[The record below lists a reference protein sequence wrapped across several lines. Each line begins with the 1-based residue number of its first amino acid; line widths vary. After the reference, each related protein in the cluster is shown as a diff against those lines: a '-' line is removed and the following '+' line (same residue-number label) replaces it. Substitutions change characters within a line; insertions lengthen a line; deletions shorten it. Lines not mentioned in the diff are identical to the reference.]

1 MTKKDTC
8 LVLILIIL
16 AGAYVFC
23 FTDWFKTKT
32 IKIFSTS
39 RHIQYARARNDL
51 PYILFGM
58 EGTYRLTEIKV
69 VALTDFQKNPSA
81 ASVWHLISVS
91 NSIPIKDF
99 TYGQHI
105 HGMKP
110 SVAGEEPGDLE
121 TNVMYHLIVKA
132 GHIQGTHDFQIK

>member
-1 MTKKDTC
+1 MTKRDTC
-8 LVLILIIL
+8 LVLILVIL
-16 AGAYVFC
+16 AGVYAFC

-51 PYILFGM
+51 PYVLFGM

-69 VALTDFQKNPSA
+69 VPLVDFQKSPSA
-81 ASVWHLISVS
+81 SPVWHLISTS
-91 NSIPIKDF
+91 NSIPIKEF

-110 SVAGEEPGDLE
+110 AITGEEPQDLA
-121 TNVMYHLIVKA
+121 TNVMYHLMVTD
-132 GHIQGTHDFQIK
+132 GHIKGAHDFQIK

>member
-8 LVLILIIL
+8 LVLTVVIL
-16 AGAYVFC
+16 AGVYVFF

-32 IKIFSTS
+32 IKIFSTA

-51 PYILFGM
+51 PYVLFGM
-58 EGTYRLTEIKV
+58 EGDYRLTEVKV
-69 VALTDFQKNPSA
+69 VPLADFQKNPSA
-81 ASVWHLISVS
+81 TPVWHLISTS
-91 NSIPIKDF
+91 NSISIKEF

-110 SVAGEEPGDLE
+110 AIAGEEPQDLA
-121 TNVMYHLIVKA
+121 TNVVYHLMLTAGKIKGEHNFTVK
-132 GHIQGTHDFQIK
+132 

>member
-8 LVLILIIL
+8 LVLILVIL
-16 AGAYVFC
+16 AGTYVFC

-39 RHIQYARARNDL
+39 RHIQYARARNDV
-51 PYILFGM
+51 PYVLFGL
-58 EGTYRLTEIKV
+58 EGNYRLTEVKV
-69 VALTDFQKNPSA
+69 VPLADFQKNPNA
-81 ASVWHLISVS
+81 IPLWHLISVS
-91 NSIPIKDF
+91 NSISIKEF

-110 SVAGEEPGDLE
+110 AIAGEEPQDLQ
-121 TNVMYHLIVKA
+121 TNVQYHLMVTA
-132 GHIQGTHDFQIK
+132 GHIKGEHNFTIK